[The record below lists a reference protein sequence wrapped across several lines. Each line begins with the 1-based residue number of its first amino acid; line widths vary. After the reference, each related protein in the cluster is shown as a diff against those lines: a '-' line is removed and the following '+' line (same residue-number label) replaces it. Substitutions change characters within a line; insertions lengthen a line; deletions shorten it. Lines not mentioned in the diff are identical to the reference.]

1 MKIKSVAVLGAG
13 AVGSYVIWGLSEK
26 SDIRL
31 GVIAEG
37 ERAERLKKNG
47 CAINGKIYHPEVWT
61 PDEAHDVDLMVVA
74 LKYGS
79 LEGALESIQKATG
92 EHTAIMS
99 LMNGV
104 DSEEIIGRAVGMEHV
119 LPALIKV
126 ASHKEEDGYH
136 FDPPTTLGIIF
147 GEPSAPFDSERV
159 KAVEE
164 LFPNAERVSSYGTAQ
179 DILRKSE
186 EELKA
191 LAAAGLGII
200 YMGAE
205 TGDDEILKY
214 INKGVTSA
222 EIIAAGQKLKRCGLQ
237 SSITLISG
245 LGGRGKVKEHA
256 RSCARLI
263 SAINP
268 EYASFLTLRLYEGT
282 PMYDDVVSGRFE
294 RITPDE
300 IIDEMTEFLQNVD
313 SPGTVFRTNHAS
325 NYVVLKGDF
334 NRDIPAMLKQ
344 LEQVK
349 KNKNYRVFRETGDLL

>member
-1 MKIKSVAVLGAG
+1 MRYEGVV
-13 AVGSYVIWGLSEK
+13 YRPPSEGR
-26 SDIRL
+26 SLI
-31 GVIAEG
+31 VQVTI
-37 ERAERLKKNG
+37 G
-47 CAINGKIYHPEVWT
+47 CAHNSCTFCNMYKDKKFRVRT
-61 PDEAHDVDLMVVA
+61 M
-74 LKYGS
+74 
-79 LEGALESIQKATG
+79 
-92 EHTAIMS
+92 
-99 LMNGV
+99 
-104 DSEEIIGRAVGMEHV
+104 EEIMKDLLEAQAMYGPYVRRVFLADGE
-119 LPALIKV
+119 ALVMKT
-126 ASHKEEDGYH
+126 EDIL
-136 FDPPTTLGIIF
+136 TIL
-147 GEPSAPFDSERV
+147 

-186 EELKA
+186 EELRA

>member
-1 MKIKSVAVLGAG
+1 MRYEGVV
-13 AVGSYVIWGLSEK
+13 YRPPSEGR
-26 SDIRL
+26 SLI
-31 GVIAEG
+31 VQVTI
-37 ERAERLKKNG
+37 G
-47 CAINGKIYHPEVWT
+47 CAHNSCTFCNMYKDKKFRVRT
-61 PDEAHDVDLMVVA
+61 M
-74 LKYGS
+74 
-79 LEGALESIQKATG
+79 
-92 EHTAIMS
+92 
-99 LMNGV
+99 
-104 DSEEIIGRAVGMEHV
+104 EEIMKDLLEAQAMYGPYVRRVFLADGD
-119 LPALIKV
+119 ALVMKT
-126 ASHKEEDGYH
+126 EDIL
-136 FDPPTTLGIIF
+136 TIL
-147 GEPSAPFDSERV
+147 

-186 EELKA
+186 EELRA

-334 NRDIPAMLKQ
+334 NRDIHAMLKQ

>member
-1 MKIKSVAVLGAG
+1 MRYEGVV
-13 AVGSYVIWGLSEK
+13 YRPPSEGR
-26 SDIRL
+26 SLI
-31 GVIAEG
+31 VQVTI
-37 ERAERLKKNG
+37 G
-47 CAINGKIYHPEVWT
+47 CAHNSCTFCNMYKDKKFRVRT
-61 PDEAHDVDLMVVA
+61 M
-74 LKYGS
+74 
-79 LEGALESIQKATG
+79 
-92 EHTAIMS
+92 
-99 LMNGV
+99 
-104 DSEEIIGRAVGMEHV
+104 EEIMKDLLEAQAMYGPYVRRVFLADGD
-119 LPALIKV
+119 ALVMKT
-126 ASHKEEDGYH
+126 EDIL
-136 FDPPTTLGIIF
+136 TIL
-147 GEPSAPFDSERV
+147 

-205 TGDDEILKY
+205 SGDDEILKY

>member
-1 MKIKSVAVLGAG
+1 MRYEGVV
-13 AVGSYVIWGLSEK
+13 YRPPSEGR
-26 SDIRL
+26 SLI
-31 GVIAEG
+31 VQVTI
-37 ERAERLKKNG
+37 G
-47 CAINGKIYHPEVWT
+47 CAHNSCTFCNMYKDKKFRVRT
-61 PDEAHDVDLMVVA
+61 M
-74 LKYGS
+74 
-79 LEGALESIQKATG
+79 
-92 EHTAIMS
+92 
-99 LMNGV
+99 
-104 DSEEIIGRAVGMEHV
+104 EEIMKDLLEAQAMYGPDVRRVFLADGD
-119 LPALIKV
+119 ALVMKT
-126 ASHKEEDGYH
+126 EDIL
-136 FDPPTTLGIIF
+136 TIL
-147 GEPSAPFDSERV
+147 

-186 EELKA
+186 EELRA

>member
-1 MKIKSVAVLGAG
+1 MRYEGVV
-13 AVGSYVIWGLSEK
+13 YRPPSEGR
-26 SDIRL
+26 SLI
-31 GVIAEG
+31 VQVTI
-37 ERAERLKKNG
+37 G
-47 CAINGKIYHPEVWT
+47 CAHNSCTFCNMYKDKKFRVRT
-61 PDEAHDVDLMVVA
+61 M
-74 LKYGS
+74 
-79 LEGALESIQKATG
+79 
-92 EHTAIMS
+92 
-99 LMNGV
+99 
-104 DSEEIIGRAVGMEHV
+104 EEIMKDLLEAQAMYGPYARRVFLADGD
-119 LPALIKV
+119 ALVMKT
-126 ASHKEEDGYH
+126 EDIL
-136 FDPPTTLGIIF
+136 TIL
-147 GEPSAPFDSERV
+147 

-186 EELKA
+186 EELRA

>member
-1 MKIKSVAVLGAG
+1 MRYEGVV
-13 AVGSYVIWGLSEK
+13 YRPPSEGR
-26 SDIRL
+26 SLI
-31 GVIAEG
+31 VQVTI
-37 ERAERLKKNG
+37 G
-47 CAINGKIYHPEVWT
+47 CAHNSCTFCNMYKDKKFRVRT
-61 PDEAHDVDLMVVA
+61 M
-74 LKYGS
+74 
-79 LEGALESIQKATG
+79 
-92 EHTAIMS
+92 
-99 LMNGV
+99 
-104 DSEEIIGRAVGMEHV
+104 EEIMKDLLEAQ
-119 LPALIKV
+119 ALYGPYVRRVFLADGDALVMKT
-126 ASHKEEDGYH
+126 EDIL
-136 FDPPTTLGIIF
+136 TIL
-147 GEPSAPFDSERV
+147 

-186 EELKA
+186 EELRA